1 MSVRPFMKALV
12 VVSMLLLVASSAFSQ
27 EHAATVAAGGFTKP
41 FAVGMACFGVAIG
54 VGLVGFAAASGVSR
68 NPGAFGNILIISILA
83 MAIVEAIAFYAIF
96 FPY

>member
-1 MSVRPFMKALV
+1 MSVGPYTKALV
-12 VVSMLLLVASSAFSQ
+12 MVAFLAILTSTGFAQ
-27 EHAATVAAGGFTKP
+27 EANAAAAGGFTKP
-41 FAVGMACFGVAIG
+41 FAVGMACLGVAIG

-68 NPGAFGNILIISILA
+68 NPGAFGQILIISILG